1 MTPLVCTHLFVNDEI
16 RSYEVVVKTRVTHCQ
31 YSFQKPYKIWS
42 CDRQQR
48 KSVVASSLLELKL
61 RGAEKLVGDESC
73 NVSDIRV
80 VLESDGTEVEDDGYF
95 QTAEKDTI
103 FILLQPGESWLPL
116 GVEALKTALSA
127 IPGLVSEALNK
138 LEDSDKLPNWKVADN
153 NGIITVLLS
162 WDTRERT
169 GSPLLEPDI
178 DDLEQ
183 DIRYTPEPR
192 AGSSATSDQHAKAKP
207 DDPQV
212 TSSPSQ
218 MIKRTAQ
225 SPPILKTP
233 GSSYPVISS
242 NGSTH
247 VPRVPFHLEG
257 LTAHIPSAVLP
268 EIRHSFYMGS
278 SEMGSLDYDEET
290 DSDEDKTDQGSPNR
304 EHTHCD
310 FHCSAIHRQIQIKK
324 SVATSPIQETAPLL
338 FNIHSRDVNSLPQA
352 ARRTGGKFVRFQ
364 DLELKSK
371 SLDSQD
377 SDTETTEREDEQLYE
392 RYLLLVDQL
401 SIGHEKHLSIKVS
414 SSFLPFCVLNQ

>member
-1 MTPLVCTHLFVNDEI
+1 MRLVHFPARTLCNDSTGRFFPPDLFV
-16 RSYEVVVKTRVTHCQ
+16 H
-31 YSFQKPYKIWS
+31 SFANLKVLTDSSSEKPYKIWS

-61 RGAEKLVGDESC
+61 RGAEKLSCGDF

-103 FILLQPGESWLPL
+103 FILLSPGESWLPL

-138 LEDSDKLPNWKVADN
+138 LEDSDRLPNWKVADN

-169 GSPLLEPDI
+169 DSPLPEPDI

-183 DIRYTPEPR
+183 EMAYSPEGRRTASPAPPGHEKGKSDETM
-192 AGSSATSDQHAKAKP
+192 AGGKN
-207 DDPQV
+207 
-212 TSSPSQ
+212 SPSSVQ
-218 MIKRTAQ
+218 MIKRSAQ

-233 GSSYPVISS
+233 ASYPVINS

-247 VPRVPFHLEG
+247 VPRIPFQLDG
-257 LTAHIPSAVLP
+257 LPAHVSSVTLP
-268 EIRHSFYMGS
+268 EIQRSFYSG
-278 SEMGSLDYDEET
+278 EIGSLDYDDEDT
-290 DSDEDKTDQGSPNR
+290 DSDEDKTDQGSPDR
-304 EHTHCD
+304 DHSHCD
-310 FHCSAIHRQIQIKK
+310 FHCSAIHRQVRVKR
-324 SVATSPIQETAPLL
+324 SVATSPMPQTAPLL
-338 FNIHSRDVNSLPQA
+338 FPRDSVQPAS
-352 ARRTGGKFVRFQ
+352 RRTGGKFVRFQ
-364 DLELKSK
+364 DLELKQK
-371 SLDSQD
+371 SLESQD
-377 SDTETTEREDEQLYE
+377 SDTETTTEREDEQLYE

-401 SIGHEKHLSIKVS
+401 SIGHEKHLSIKV
-414 SSFLPFCVLNQ
+414 

>member
-1 MTPLVCTHLFVNDEI
+1 M
-16 RSYEVVVKTRVTHCQ
+16 
-31 YSFQKPYKIWS
+31 
-42 CDRQQR
+42 
-48 KSVVASSLLELKL
+48 VASSLLELKL
-61 RGAEKLVGDESC
+61 RGAEKLACDESC

-162 WDTRERT
+162 WDTRERN
-169 GSPLLEPDI
+169 GSPLPDPDI

-192 AGSSATSDQHAKAKP
+192 AASSATLDLRKGKREEP
-207 DDPQV
+207 PV

-233 GSSYPVISS
+233 GSYPVISA

-247 VPRVPFHLEG
+247 VPHVPFHMEG
-257 LTAHIPSAVLP
+257 LTAHIASATLP
-268 EIRHSFYMGS
+268 EIQRSFYTGS
-278 SEMGSLDYDEET
+278 GDMGSLDYDEDT

-304 EHTHCD
+304 EHSHCD

-338 FNIHSRDVNSLPQA
+338 FSMHSRDVNSMPPA

-414 SSFLPFCVLNQ
+414 LCLLCLLSQ

>member
-1 MTPLVCTHLFVNDEI
+1 M
-16 RSYEVVVKTRVTHCQ
+16 
-31 YSFQKPYKIWS
+31 
-42 CDRQQR
+42 
-48 KSVVASSLLELKL
+48 VASSLLELKL
-61 RGAEKLVGDESC
+61 RGADKLVGESC
-73 NVSDIRV
+73 SVSDIRV

-103 FILLQPGESWLPL
+103 FILLKPGESWLPL

-162 WDTRERT
+162 WDTRERS
-169 GSPLLEPDI
+169 GSPLMDPDI

-192 AGSSATSDQHAKAKP
+192 ASSSATAAEQLAKGRMGDA
-207 DDPQV
+207 QA

-218 MIKRTAQ
+218 MIKRPAQ
-225 SPPILKTP
+225 SPPILKMP
-233 GSSYPVISS
+233 GSSSSYPVISS

-278 SEMGSLDYDEET
+278 GEIGSLDYDEDT

-304 EHTHCD
+304 EHSHCD
-310 FHCSAIHRQIQIKK
+310 FHCSAIHRQIQLKK
-324 SVATSPIQETAPLL
+324 SVATSPIQETAPLM
-338 FNIHSRDVNSLPQA
+338 FNIRSREPMPPA

-414 SSFLPFCVLNQ
+414 PADVLSQQKAVTKFRQTGYWMHTGALKFKDRRRGQAGTRTRDFRLP

>member
-1 MTPLVCTHLFVNDEI
+1 
-16 RSYEVVVKTRVTHCQ
+16 
-31 YSFQKPYKIWS
+31 
-42 CDRQQR
+42 
-48 KSVVASSLLELKL
+48 LELKL
-61 RGAEKLVGDESC
+61 RGAEKLACDESC

-169 GSPLLEPDI
+169 GSPLPEPDI

-183 DIRYTPEPR
+183 DIRYTPDQPHR
-192 AGSSATSDQHAKAKP
+192 SAVLASS
-207 DDPQV
+207 DPQSKGKSDDLPPV
-212 TSSPSQ
+212 TSSPSNL
-218 MIKRTAQ
+218 IKRTAQ
-225 SPPILKTP
+225 SPPILRTP
-233 GSSYPVISS
+233 GSYPVISS
-242 NGSTH
+242 NGPPH

-257 LTAHIPSAVLP
+257 LTAHIPHLNLP
-268 EIRHSFYMGS
+268 EIQHSFYTGS
-278 SEMGSLDYDEET
+278 GDMGSLDYEEDT

-304 EHTHCD
+304 EHSHCD

-324 SVATSPIQETAPLL
+324 SVATSPIQETPPLL
-338 FNIHSRDVNSLPQA
+338 FNIHTRDVNSMPQA
-352 ARRTGGKFVRFQ
+352 VRRPGGKFVRFQ

-371 SLDSQD
+371 SLESQD
-377 SDTETTEREDEQLYE
+377 SDTETTEREDEQLFE

-414 SSFLPFCVLNQ
+414 LQKVLSPRVCYIDLLCCKTGHRMHTGETEFKDCGRRQTGKGTRDFRLSQLGDTCSDPR